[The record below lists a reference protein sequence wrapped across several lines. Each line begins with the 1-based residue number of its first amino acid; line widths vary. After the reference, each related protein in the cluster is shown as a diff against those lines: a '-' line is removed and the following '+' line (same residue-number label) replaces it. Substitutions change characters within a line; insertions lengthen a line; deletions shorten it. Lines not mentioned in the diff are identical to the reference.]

1 MATAKIS
8 SASPTNILMISRFLA
23 ALSWPKTLLL
33 AFILGALNVLA
44 FAPFSFWPL
53 QIFSLAG
60 MALLAQH
67 RQACPLK
74 QHAFLGWC
82 YGFSWLGF
90 GFAWLTIALARYGG
104 LPWFLAI
111 CAIALLAA
119 ALALYMGL
127 AFAATAYL
135 QRRLKIAH
143 GSVLLLV
150 FPVCI
155 GLAEWLRG
163 WVFTGF
169 PWLTSGYAHTDNWLA
184 SFAPVFGVYG
194 LSWLNALL
202 AAGVAYAALDAKK
215 SVQLTV
221 LIVGIFLAGLGLK
234 QIKWTHPQ
242 GQEIS
247 VRLLQGNIDQGI
259 KFDAEHLIATLSL
272 YRAMIQAEP
281 ADLIA
286 TPETAFPIL
295 TTQLPENFLEQL
307 KQFAQSSQSHL
318 LLGVVA
324 HDGGERYANSAFGFG
339 ANYHNGSYRYDKH
352 HLVPFGEFIP
362 LGFRW
367 FTDMLQI
374 PLSDLTSAGLHQAP
388 MKVKDQ
394 WVLPNICYEDVF
406 GEEIAAQLLAQR
418 KSGAPMA
425 SVLVNLS
432 NLAWYG
438 DSTAIPQHLQISRMR
453 VLETGRPMLRS
464 TNTGATALIGSD
476 GIVVA
481 QLATETRGSLRVK
494 VQGVQGITP
503 YILWGNR
510 GILALLS
517 LSLLCAFTLARISK
531 NRVPR

>member
-1 MATAKIS
+1 
-8 SASPTNILMISRFLA
+8 MISRFLA
-23 ALSWPKTLLL
+23 ALSWPRTLLL

-53 QIFSLAG
+53 QILSLAG
-60 MALLAQH
+60 VVLLAQQGQALSLK
-67 RQACPLK
+67 RQAI
-74 QHAFLGWC
+74 LGWC

-104 LPWFLAI
+104 LPWFLAV
-111 CAIALLAA
+111 CAIALLAGS
-119 ALALYMGL
+119 LALFMGF
-127 AFAATAYL
+127 AFIVMAYL
-135 QRRLKIAH
+135 QHRWQLSR
-143 GSVLLLV
+143 GSAFLLV
-150 FPVCI
+150 FPVCVT
-155 GLAEWLRG
+155 LAEWLRG

-169 PWLTSGYAHTDNWLA
+169 PWLTSGYVHTESWLA
-184 SFAPVFGVYG
+184 AYAPVFGVYG

-202 AAGVAYAALDAKK
+202 AAGVAYAVLDTKK
-215 SVQLTV
+215 RVQLAV

-234 QIKWTHPQ
+234 QVKWTHPQ

-272 YRAMIQAEP
+272 YREMITAEP

-295 TTQLPENFLEQL
+295 TTQLPENYLEQF
-307 KQFAQSSQSHL
+307 KQFTQTSQSHL

-339 ANYHNGSYRYDKH
+339 ENYRNGTYRYDKH

-374 PLSDLTSAGLHQAP
+374 PLSDLTSAGLHQPP

-406 GEEIAAQLLAQR
+406 GEEIAAQLLAQH

-425 SVLVNLS
+425 SVLINMS

-438 DSTAIPQHLQISRMR
+438 NSTAIPQHLQISRMR

-464 TNTGATALIGSD
+464 TNTGATALITSGGD
-476 GIVVA
+476 VLV
-481 QLATETRGSLRVK
+481 QLATGTRGSLRVK

-510 GILALLS
+510 GILVLLG
-517 LSLLCAFTLARISK
+517 LSLLCAYGLARISNK
-531 NRVPR
+531 RVSS